1 MILDLDVKSYYP
13 NLAIRN
19 KKAPQHLGKAFYEVY
34 ENLYDQRAQY
44 AKGTPENYGIKIS
57 LNSVYGKSNDIY
69 SYLYDPQFTMFI
81 TVNGQLL
88 LTMLTEMILLRTDA
102 QLLQANTDGVTV
114 FVSRK
119 YADEINIIRSEW
131 EKLTSLE
138 LEDAYY
144 KSMFIV
150 DVNNYMAVTTKGS
163 CKFKG
168 SFEIDK
174 MWHKDHS
181 HRIIPIAIA
190 RACLYAIPPKDTIMD
205 HLNVN
210 QYDDLMIDG
219 KPCISYGIFDF
230 CGAVRARGGARYDTE
245 QVINGV
251 HTITSLPK
259 TNRYF
264 VSNKGVRMRKILPP
278 DTNVIG
284 TVEKHKQKFPNQMSI
299 FDITEDV
306 LVDKERISYIEAG
319 HNVTMFNSKFE
330 EPYDINYIYYI
341 NECNKI
347 LEKL

>member
-1 MILDLDVKSYYP
+1 
-13 NLAIRN
+13 
-19 KKAPQHLGKAFYEVY
+19 
-34 ENLYDQRAQY
+34 
-44 AKGTPENYGIKIS
+44 
-57 LNSVYGKSNDIY
+57 
-69 SYLYDPQFTMFI
+69 
-81 TVNGQLL
+81 
-88 LTMLTEMILLRTDA
+88 
-102 QLLQANTDGVTV
+102 
-114 FVSRK
+114 
-119 YADEINIIRSEW
+119 
-131 EKLTSLE
+131 
-138 LEDAYY
+138 
-144 KSMFIV
+144 
-150 DVNNYMAVTTKGS
+150 
-163 CKFKG
+163 
-168 SFEIDK
+168 
-174 MWHKDHS
+174 
-181 HRIIPIAIA
+181 
-190 RACLYAIPPKDTIMD
+190 MD